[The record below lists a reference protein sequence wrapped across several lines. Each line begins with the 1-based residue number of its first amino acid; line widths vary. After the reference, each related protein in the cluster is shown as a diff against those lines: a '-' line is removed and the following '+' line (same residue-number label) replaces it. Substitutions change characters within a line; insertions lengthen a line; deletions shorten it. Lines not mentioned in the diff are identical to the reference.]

1 MPKLFPP
8 VSFALL
14 PRMGMWLALA
24 SVVAALAGTASAF
37 FLFALDHATTWRDA
51 HHGVVWLLPFA
62 GLAVAMLYRQVG
74 QSVDGGL
81 NLILNEIHTPKKVV
95 PLRIVPL
102 VLASTVVSHGF
113 GA

>member
-1 MPKLFPP
+1 
-8 VSFALL
+8 
-14 PRMGMWLALA
+14 
-24 SVVAALAGTASAF
+24 
-37 FLFALDHATTWRDA
+37 
-51 HHGVVWLLPFA
+51 
-62 GLAVAMLYRQVG
+62 MLYRQVG